1 MEIETE
7 GIVIAKHKFKESS
20 FILTLFTKDKGVLK
34 GVCKAGS
41 KQKSYILQLGNVVK
55 AFWKARLE
63 EHLGSFKVELISSNI
78 PTAFNDMSKLLA
90 IETICEFIYSFIPE
104 RDAMLEFYKVTKNFL
119 NSLTLENFFTYYV
132 YWELSLLKNLGYG
145 LDFSKCGVCNI
156 SHELKYIS
164 PKTGVAV
171 CEKVG
176 IPYKNKLLI
185 LPNFFSNFNNS
196 ICKREKAK
204 AVELTSFFINNLCE
218 YHNKS
223 IPSSRDRLIRSLT

>member
-20 FILTLFTKDKGVLK
+20 FILTLFTKDKGILK
-34 GVCKAGS
+34 GVCKSGS
-41 KQKSYILQLGNVVK
+41 KQKNYILQLGNIVK

-78 PTAFNDMSKLLA
+78 PIAFNNISKLLA
-90 IETICEFIYSFIPE
+90 IETACEFIYSFIPE
-104 RDAMLEFYKVTKNFL
+104 RDAMLDFYKVTKNFL
-119 NSLTLENFFTYYV
+119 CSLRLENFFNYYI

-156 SHELKYIS
+156 NHELKYIS

-176 IPYKNKLLI
+176 LPYKDKLLI
-185 LPNFFSNFNNS
+185 LPNFFSNFSNIS
-196 ICKREKAK
+196 CKEEKSK
-204 AVELTSFFINNLCE
+204 AIELTTFFINNLCE

-223 IPSSRDRLIRSLT
+223 IPSSRGRLIRYLL